1 MQNIVK
7 FWSHSRKQIVFC
19 CIDLTDSACDNWAR
33 EITKNQSDY
42 TISNIYNKGYEVFQ
56 GKNEDNL
63 LNFAS
68 EYYDYAVVYAS
79 GTEFINGD
87 CCFQEFEKEC
97 NENFFIKGHI
107 LDRKE
112 AYYELHH
119 QCYLINLKIYRK
131 LGKPIVGTQILG
143 DCHQQPVPNRS
154 KENIHDNYT
163 PLLVSPGDETE
174 EFSHK
179 CHGWNIISCSLK
191 NGYSIRAFKD
201 SIRNNKFYLYSE
213 SEKDF
218 YKQVK
223 RIFFKHHYC
232 LADHVHTRNTE
243 WQNQSLSDIVQV
255 VSPASGEWYLPN
267 LSLDEKVKIILY
279 DYNKNSIEYWREAA
293 KKLPNIEYQFV
304 KVNLLLDANE
314 LLDCI
319 DKSLED
325 RTLINLSNIFCYE
338 GTCDF
343 YNLKYRNKA
352 ETEMLIK
359 LKNKVPNAYI
369 NFAAR
374 ASAGFVR
381 PQTLIKKCKDIEI
394 NDIDNFVK
402 PTWHNNDW
410 L

>member
-68 EYYDYAVVYAS
+68 EYYDYAVVYAT

-131 LGKPIVGTQILG
+131 LGKPIVGNQILG

-154 KENIHDNYT
+154 KENIHNNYT

-174 EFSHK
+174 
-179 CHGWNIISCSLK
+179 
-191 NGYSIRAFKD
+191 
-201 SIRNNKFYLYSE
+201 
-213 SEKDF
+213 
-218 YKQVK
+218 
-223 RIFFKHHYC
+223 
-232 LADHVHTRNTE
+232 
-243 WQNQSLSDIVQV
+243 
-255 VSPASGEWYLPN
+255 
-267 LSLDEKVKIILY
+267 
-279 DYNKNSIEYWREAA
+279 
-293 KKLPNIEYQFV
+293 
-304 KVNLLLDANE
+304 
-314 LLDCI
+314 
-319 DKSLED
+319 
-325 RTLINLSNIFCYE
+325 
-338 GTCDF
+338 
-343 YNLKYRNKA
+343 
-352 ETEMLIK
+352 
-359 LKNKVPNAYI
+359 
-369 NFAAR
+369 
-374 ASAGFVR
+374 
-381 PQTLIKKCKDIEI
+381 
-394 NDIDNFVK
+394 
-402 PTWHNNDW
+402 
-410 L
+410 